1 MPPSEIEVSC
11 PIHRSFRT
19 AQIAG
24 MFDLPE
30 QHEVTERF
38 SYELPSVKEPW
49 QIGLIVGPSGSGK
62 STVARTE
69 FGDAIDHPTA
79 WPDDQAIIDCFADLT
94 SRQATALLTAVGF
107 SSPPSWIKPYSV
119 LSRGEQFRCDLAR
132 AIAAAANHEDR
143 LVVFDEFT
151 SVVDRDVARIA
162 SAAVSRQIRCG
173 HLKTRFVAVTCHYD
187 VARWLEPDWT
197 LDMANGQLSRRRLR
211 RPRLELSIYR
221 VGRAPWQSFKR
232 HHYLSGSLARAA
244 RCYLGVW
251 VDPVRQ
257 REVPVAFAATIPI
270 LGQHRHR
277 RFTRIVVLPDYQ
289 GIGIGMKF
297 TAGVAR
303 LHRQEGLRISVT
315 TSHPA
320 VVQSCLGSSQWRLS
334 QVKRHGSSAST
345 KYRANYR
352 SSAGRAVASFE
363 YVGKR

>member
-38 SYELPSVKEPW
+38 SYELPSMKEPW

-79 WPDDQAIIDCFADLT
+79 WPDDRAIIDCFADLT

-132 AIAAAANHEDR
+132 AIAAAANRDDR

-162 SAAVSRQIRCG
+162 SAAVSRQIRSRPPQDAFRCG
-173 HLKTRFVAVTCHYD
+173 HLPLRCRP
-187 VARWLEPDWT
+187 VART
-197 LDMANGQLSRRRLR
+197 GLD
-211 RPRLELSIYR
+211 
-221 VGRAPWQSFKR
+221 
-232 HHYLSGSLARAA
+232 ARYGE
-244 RCYLGVW
+244 RTV
-251 VDPVRQ
+251 
-257 REVPVAFAATIPI
+257 VPEAT
-270 LGQHRHR
+270 
-277 RFTRIVVLPDYQ
+277 
-289 GIGIGMKF
+289 
-297 TAGVAR
+297 
-303 LHRQEGLRISVT
+303 
-315 TSHPA
+315 
-320 VVQSCLGSSQWRLS
+320 
-334 QVKRHGSSAST
+334 SATPS
-345 KYRANYR
+345 
-352 SSAGRAVASFE
+352 
-363 YVGKR
+363 